1 MKFNES
7 RDQIVSNFDINASEN
22 LNIEDSNPNFTED
35 YPMKDKM
42 ITEYK
47 DDNEKEINLILVIG
61 SSIILK
67 S

>member
-22 LNIEDSNPNFTED
+22 LNIENSDPNDTED
-35 YPMKDKM
+35 YPIKDEM

-47 DDNEKEINLILVIG
+47 DNNEKEINLFLAIG
-61 SSIILK
+61 STNK
-67 S
+67 